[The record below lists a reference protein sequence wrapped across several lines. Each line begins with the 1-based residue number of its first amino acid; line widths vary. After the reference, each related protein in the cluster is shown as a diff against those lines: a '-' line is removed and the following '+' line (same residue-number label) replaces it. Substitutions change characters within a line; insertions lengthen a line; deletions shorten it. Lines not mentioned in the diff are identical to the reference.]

1 MKQLISPYIYA
12 GLSKP
17 KEELEAD
24 SIMLKVC
31 KHFGISVDTLRSKC
45 RESEYVKARCYY
57 IHILTTFKHTTLHRI
72 ADSIN
77 RDHSSI
83 IHLRDKFKSELEIYE
98 DARIPY
104 KKFLEDINWSW
115 AMAIK

>member
-1 MKQLISPYIYA
+1 MKSIINPYIYA

-17 KEELEAD
+17 KEELETD
-24 SIMLKVC
+24 YIMLKVC
-31 KHFGISVDTLRSKC
+31 KHFGISVDTLRSAN
-45 RESEYVKARCYY
+45 RERNNIKARCYY

-104 KKFLEDINWSW
+104 RKFLEDINWSW